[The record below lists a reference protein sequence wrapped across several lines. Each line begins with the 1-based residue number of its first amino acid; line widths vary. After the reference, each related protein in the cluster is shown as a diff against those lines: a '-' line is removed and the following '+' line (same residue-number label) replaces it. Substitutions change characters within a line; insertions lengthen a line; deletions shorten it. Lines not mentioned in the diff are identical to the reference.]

1 MSRIV
6 NVLFAVLLLALLVIA
21 LDPETR
27 QKASAAVRRLEPAL
41 SGLDERVVVNIP
53 TVDLSDDDVSPS
65 PTLTP
70 FPTPVADEDI
80 QIPVTGDE
88 DSSDEPFIQ
97 VNWDALDDALNN
109 LWERIKTIE
118 IDLNPNDN
126 R

>member
-1 MSRIV
+1 MFRIG
-6 NVLFAVLLLALLVIA
+6 NVLFALLLLAALVIA
-21 LDPETR
+21 FDPESR
-27 QKASAAVRRLEPAL
+27 QKAVAAIQGLEPVL
-41 SGLDERVVVNIP
+41 SDLRERVVTNVPSIDP
-53 TVDLSDDDVSPS
+53 SEDDLTPS
-65 PTLTP
+65 PTPTS

-109 LWERIKTIE
+109 LWERIKSIE